1 MALTKA
7 QIKEI
12 LSEAGIPT
20 ENIDKATTKI
30 LDGHTTSL
38 DYLREEINKYKG
50 EAEKLPGVQKEL
62 DDLKAIKTG
71 DESYKEKYE
80 STKKELDDLKAEITR
95 KQTHETK
102 ENALISVFKELGIP
116 DNWHKRVI
124 KGFNFDELA
133 LDKDNTLKDVEAL
146 KTAIKSEWGDVIKKP
161 VEKGADTSTPPGSS
175 TTNTFKDLSL
185 YDKMKYAN
193 THPDDKEVAEWLKNP
208 TMGEKKKEE

>member
-12 LSEAGIPT
+12 LSEAGVPT

-38 DYLREEINKYKG
+38 DYLREEVSKYKG

-80 STKKELDDLKAEITR
+80 STKKELDDLKAENQR
-95 KQTHETK
+95 KATHEAK
-102 ENALISVFKELGIP
+102 ETALTALLKELGVP
-116 DNWHKRVI
+116 ETWHKRVL
-124 KGFNFDELA
+124 KGVNFDEIELT
-133 LDKDNTLKDVEAL
+133 KDNTLKDPDGL
-146 KTAIKSEWGDVIKKP
+146 KTAFTSEWGDVITKP
-161 VEKGADTSTPPGSS
+161 VTKGADTAKPPAQTGGG
-175 TTNTFKDLSL
+175 TFKALSL

-193 THPDDKEVAEWLKNP
+193 EHPGDAEVQEWLKNP
-208 TMGEKKKEE
+208 TAGEKKKEE